1 MVVALRQSRSRGG
14 TVSLT
19 ARQIEVLQSSFQVI
33 QPVAQ
38 TAGEIFY
45 RRLFE
50 IDPKLAVLFKGN
62 MGEQGRKFM
71 QVLAVAVGGLSNM
84 ATLVPVV
91 QQLGLRH
98 VGYGVRVEHYDA
110 ARDAL
115 LWTLARVLQDT
126 YTDEVRTAWLTA
138 YAMLAGVMKE
148 AAWGKP

>member
-1 MVVALRQSRSRGG
+1 M
-14 TVSLT
+14 SLT
-19 ARQIEVLQSSFQVI
+19 TRQIEVLQSSFQVI

-50 IDPKLAVLFKGN
+50 IDPTLPALFKGD
-62 MGEQGRKFM
+62 MKEQARKLM

-98 VGYGVRVEHYDA
+98 VGYGVRPEHYDTV
-110 ARDAL
+110 RDAL
-115 LWTLARVLQDT
+115 MWTLARVLQDA